1 MEQGW
6 VKIYRQITEWQ
17 HYQEPSVLLVWLDL
31 LLSANTV
38 DRWERGFKVKRGEV
52 MTSTNIIQQRT
63 GLSPNTIKKAVA
75 ILEESGE
82 IKKVATRMG
91 TKYIVKQFNKYQGSS
106 KIDQPTDQHNK
117 NIRINNERMKE
128 DIEFS
133 NENSMSGSGG
143 TPTKPESINF
153 ENLVANFNRV
163 TKGVFGVVQLPLSEQ
178 RKKCIRARI
187 REHGKETFMEVIH
200 KAAASDFL
208 KGQNQRGFTATFDW
222 LIKPSNF
229 EKVLSGNYDNHSG
242 AVAGGQGYKGDAT
255 IGTDF
260 SYKE

>member
-1 MEQGW
+1 MRRDSFLF
-6 VKIYRQITEWQ
+6 YRSFYEAIK
-17 HYQEPSVLLVWLDL
+17 DL
-31 LLSANTV
+31 PR
-38 DRWERGFKVKRGEV
+38 DIQGEV
-52 MTSTNIIQQRT
+52 YTAIMEYGLNGITTENLKPVARSIFTLIKPVLDFGNKQYSNGLKGGRPRKEETQQKPT
-63 GLSPNTIKKAVA
+63 ENPTETQQKPYKDK
-75 ILEESGE
+75 EEDMDKDKDKEEDDEQSE
-82 IKKVATRMG
+82 IAL
-91 TKYIVKQFNKYQGSS
+91 
-106 KIDQPTDQHNK
+106 
-117 NIRINNERMKE
+117 
-128 DIEFS
+128 
-133 NENSMSGSGG
+133 SGSGG

-187 REHGKETFMEVIH
+187 REHGKEIFMEVIR

-242 AVAGGQGYKGDAT
+242 AAVGGQGYKGDAT